1 MTRPLRG
8 RPGRIRFPRRLR
20 ASFQGV
26 AFLLITL
33 GVGVAAANTGNNLL
47 YLAMSLDLSLILLSG
62 VLSEGTLRGIGLRVR
77 QVSEAFAGEEAFL
90 AVTCSA
96 EGKRFPG
103 MSLVVSLRLGRET
116 VRVRFPDIP
125 PGGAATRV
133 VSFHPD
139 RRGSFGSVPVSV
151 STRFPFALFEKSAAF
166 SVPAP
171 VLVFPRPGDPGEALR
186 DVRYETAG
194 TGRPVPAGRDG
205 VFPRGVREHRPSDP
219 ARDIHWKATARTGR
233 WMTKERER
241 EADPAADVSVPEGGP
256 EARFEHRLSL
266 ACGVVLALERQNVPF
281 RLRIGKRIFAQP
293 CDPDRRRK
301 ALHALAT
308 ARFDGRPAAA
318 VGESP

>member
-1 MTRPLRG
+1 M
-8 RPGRIRFPRRLR
+8 
-20 ASFQGV
+20 

-62 VLSEGTLRGIGLRVR
+62 VLSEATLRGIGLRVR

-103 MSLVVSLRLGRET
+103 MSLVVSLHVGRET

-133 VSFHPD
+133 VPFHPD
-139 RRGSFGSVPVSV
+139 RRGAFDSIPASV
-151 STRFPFALFEKSAAF
+151 STRFPFALFEKSAAIP
-166 SVPAP
+166 VPAS

-194 TGRPVPAGRDG
+194 PGRPVPAGWDG

-241 EADPAADVSVPEGGP
+241 EADPAAEVAVPEGGP
-256 EARFEHRLSL
+256 EGRFEQRLSL
-266 ACGVVLALERQNVPF
+266 ACGAVLALDRQNVPF
-281 RLRIGKRIFAQP
+281 RLRIGDRVCARP
-293 CDPDRRRK
+293 CDPDRRTK
-301 ALHALAT
+301 ALRALAT
-308 ARFDGRPAAA
+308 ARFDGGRAAPQGG
-318 VGESP
+318 VP